1 MALDTAAKRLSVIH
15 LGSPWRGI
23 IPVPDSTV
31 GQADRQTI
39 FFLCGAILAIPLPVP
54 PAPTYATLI
63 MNPRSNATL
72 FSTQTSYANVTVTP
86 GTLDEDVEDP
96 DE

>member
-1 MALDTAAKRLSVIH
+1 MALDTVAKRLSVIL

-23 IPVPDSTV
+23 LPIPDGAL
-31 GQADRQTI
+31 GQADRQTV

-54 PAPTYATLI
+54 PDPTYPTLI
-63 MNPRSNATL
+63 RNPRSYAFLT
-72 FSTQTSYANVTVTP
+72 TSPTAYANLTVSP
-86 GTLDEDVEDP
+86 GTLDQEVEDP

>member
-23 IPVPDSTV
+23 IPVPDSTI
-31 GQADRQTI
+31 GQADRQTV

-63 MNPRSNATL
+63 MNPRSHATL
-72 FSTQTSYANVTVTP
+72 TTSPTSYAFVTTSP
-86 GTLDEDVEDP
+86 GTLDQDVEDP